1 MTIQVE
7 ADERFERHGD
17 DLLSEVHIGIAEA
30 ALGCTVDVEGILP
43 DEHFE
48 LEVPAGTQYG
58 EALVVDGNGMPRLGT
73 GSRGRFVARI
83 VVDVPTKLSDDARE
97 ALERF
102 AEAAGENASGSKKH
116 RTMGD
121 RIRDAIDE
129 ILDTKLSDDA
139 REALERFA
147 EAAGENASG
156 SKKHRTMGDR
166 IRDAIDEIL
175 D

>member
-1 MTIQVE
+1 M
-7 ADERFERHGD
+7 
-17 DLLSEVHIGIAEA
+17 
-30 ALGCTVDVEGILP
+30 
-43 DEHFE
+43 
-48 LEVPAGTQYG
+48 
-58 EALVVDGNGMPRLGT
+58 VDGHGMPRLGT

-129 ILDTKLSDDA
+129 ILD
-139 REALERFA
+139 
-147 EAAGENASG
+147 
-156 SKKHRTMGDR
+156 
-166 IRDAIDEIL
+166 
-175 D
+175 

>member
-7 ADERFERHGD
+7 ADEHFERHGD

-58 EALVVDGNGMPRLGT
+58 EALVVDGYGMPRLGT

-129 ILDTKLSDDA
+129 ILD
-139 REALERFA
+139 
-147 EAAGENASG
+147 
-156 SKKHRTMGDR
+156 
-166 IRDAIDEIL
+166 
-175 D
+175 